1 MVSRYS
7 ITASGRV
14 QGVGFRFFVN
24 SQAISYGL
32 TGWVKN
38 LDDGTVA
45 MEVQGPASKIEAF
58 LASLQEGNRFIR
70 VDGLDRRKLTARLG
84 EHDFRI
90 IN

>member
-7 ITASGRV
+7 IIARGRV

-38 LDDGTVA
+38 LYDGSVQ
-45 MEVQGPASKIEAF
+45 MEVQGPETKITAF
-58 LASLQEGNRFIR
+58 LDSIREGNRFIS
-70 VDGLDRRKLTARLG
+70 VHKLERQPIPAITG
-84 EHDFRI
+84 EHTFRI
-90 IN
+90 VY

>member
-7 ITASGRV
+7 VIATGRV

-24 SQAISYGL
+24 SEAIRYGL

-38 LDDGTVA
+38 LYDGSVQF
-45 MEVQGPASKIEAF
+45 EVQGPASKLSLF
-58 LASLQEGNRFIR
+58 LDTIREGNRFIR
-70 VDGLDRRKLTARLG
+70 VDTLTPEAIPAKTG

-90 IN
+90 LH